1 MQTHFF
7 GFKLGTG
14 PIALMGN
21 NALSLYVQVCN
32 RSDHVSTIISFIFKK
47 GEKWYFWYNTFV
59 KVSIKY
65 QKYNII
71 YNILKILYMII

>member
-1 MQTHFF
+1 
-7 GFKLGTG
+7 LGTG

-47 GEKWYFWYNTFV
+47 GEK
-59 KVSIKY
+59 
-65 QKYNII
+65 
-71 YNILKILYMII
+71 